1 MKKGCK
7 KKKGVKHEVWS
18 AQSVSLLMRLNLDQ
32 TVTSNFSQTT
42 IKTMVMMITESPSS
56 VLAFNS
62 QQSLTQIPNDSLSS
76 LPSLPTFL
84 TFK

>member
-18 AQSVSLLMRLNLDQ
+18 AQSVKRLNLDQ

-42 IKTMVMMITESPSS
+42 IKTMVIIVSI
-56 VLAFNS
+56 LAFNT
-62 QQSLTQIPNDSLSS
+62 QQSLTQILNDSLS
-76 LPSLPTFL
+76 SLPTFL